1 MNEMS
6 EFLIN
11 EVYYIHPKELL
22 EKKLRG
28 STNNKYQGR
37 SHITAPI
44 IFYFWMF
51 LRKLAQKSFVPW
63 KNSKSLNNTALLGQI
78 EIPN

>member
-44 IFYFWMF
+44 IFYF
-51 LRKLAQKSFVPW
+51 
-63 KNSKSLNNTALLGQI
+63 
-78 EIPN
+78 